1 MPEEGHTKVGNSGR
15 RLRTL
20 EMRPLPREGQ
30 AGQGFIEYGLILALM
45 ALVAILALTL
55 FGAQISNLVN
65 IFAQ

>member
-1 MPEEGHTKVGNSGR
+1 
-15 RLRTL
+15 
-20 EMRPLPREGQ
+20 MRPLPREGQ

-55 FGAQISNLVN
+55 FGAQISAIVN